1 MPLMLLGLFGML
13 GEAQAQDAD
22 TFEFAGSNFDR
33 RGSLQLAHPVLG
45 ASGSFYAGLGLVY
58 AHNPVV
64 IRYEDGSEEPVVS
77 RQFSTR
83 LAGGYTIG
91 DVVRIDVSVPIYP
104 SVVVNDVAEFT
115 LGDIS
120 LAALIPVWSGGDA
133 TSGYSFGVKP
143 RIDLPTG
150 SVEAFTGQGGVGGGL
165 VLAFGGYANQINYR
179 VNAGVNLAK
188 KVELDDLGLG
198 SNIALGGGL
207 DYRITDEWL
216 VGAEVTSKIDIADGT
231 AWNENPTEGHVYGGF
246 WHPSGFTTHLGV
258 GTGIIA
264 GIGAPDV
271 RVVWGVGFRKPDIF
285 DTDGDGILD
294 ENDRCVNEP
303 EDMDGFEDGD
313 GCPDTDNDMDGLLD
327 GADQCPNDPEDMDG
341 FEDDNGCPDPDNDG
355 DGILDGNDECPNEP
369 GTQATNGCPDTDGDG
384 LADAEDECPTEA
396 GPLETNGCPDSD
408 GDRVPDKRDECPN
421 EPIPPQADPARSNG
435 CPSRVIVTA
444 DAIEILDMVYFNTG
458 KASIKSVSYPLLDDV
473 ATVLINNPD
482 LTLIE
487 VAGHTDSQG
496 KNKSNL
502 DLSQRRAE
510 SVKTYLVSKGV
521 DAKRLSPKG
530 YGEEKPTDTNDTA
543 DGRANNRRV
552 EFTIQERDE

>member
-45 ASGSFYAGLGLVY
+45 AAGGFYAGLGLVY
-58 AHNPVV
+58 ADDPLV
-64 IRYEDGSEEPVVS
+64 IRYEDGTEESVVS

-91 DVVRIDVSVPIYP
+91 DVARIDVSVPLYP
-104 SVVVNDVAEFT
+104 SVVVNGVSDFA

-120 LAALIPVWSGGDA
+120 LAALIPVWSDGDA

-143 RIDLPTG
+143 RLDLPTG
-150 SVEAFTGQGGVGGGL
+150 RVDAFTGQGGAGGGL
-165 VLAFGGYANQINYR
+165 VLAFGGYAEQIHYR

-198 SNIALGGGL
+198 SNIALGAGL

-216 VGAEVTSKIDIADGT
+216 VGAELTSKIDIAGGS

-246 WHPSGFTTHLGV
+246 WHPSGFTTHLGL

-264 GIGAPDV
+264 GVGAPDY
-271 RVVWGVGFRKPDIF
+271 RVVLGLGFRKPDIV
-285 DTDGDGILD
+285 DIDGDGILD
-294 ENDRCVNEP
+294 ENDRCVNDP

-313 GCPDTDNDMDGLLD
+313 GCPDPDNDMDGLLD
-327 GADQCPNDPEDMDG
+327 GADQCPDDAEDMDG
-341 FEDDNGCPDPDNDG
+341 FEDENGCPDPDNDG
-355 DGILDGNDECPNEP
+355 DGILDEKDECPNEP

-384 LADAEDECPTEA
+384 LTDTDDECPTEA
-396 GPLETNGCPDSD
+396 GPLETKGCPDSD

-421 EPIPPQADPARSNG
+421 EPISPQADPARSNG

-444 DAIEILDMVYFNTG
+444 DAIEIMDKVYFNTG
-458 KASIKSVSYPLLDDV
+458 KASIKKVSYPLLDDV
-473 ATVLINNPD
+473 ATVLMNNLD

-496 KNKSNL
+496 SNKSNL

-510 SVKTYLVSKGV
+510 SVKAYLVSKGV
-521 DAKRLSPKG
+521 DASRLSPKG
-530 YGEEKPTDTNDTA
+530 YGEERPSETNDTA
-543 DGRANNRRV
+543 EGRADNRRV
-552 EFTIQERDE
+552 EFTIEERD